1 CNFFSIKPF
10 CLVLMGVWCLVALF
24 VSFWSLSDGY
34 QGQQEANKKMVETR
48 AQHRRR
54 VTSQTWGK
62 VEGAE
67 DVFHDILSRLSV
79 RSIRSFKTVNR
90 YWHASISNKHFAT
103 KQLAQSRKKPS
114 YIACPRADKAMK
126 LYLLKPGKFNYRH
139 HATVDP
145 PGRSADHSMHMIASF
160 NGLVCCI
167 NQLCDE
173 NEDHQ
178 IWICN
183 PSTEETLL
191 LPQGR
196 PSVWTEPSIGVAYGP
211 DISDYKIFRIF
222 CVGRRN
228 AGKGDYLYE
237 CEVYSSS
244 SGAWRGI
251 GPVLHL
257 PMYVYFRPHRSAH
270 VFAGGKIYWL
280 VSLKDPA
287 GIMLS
292 VDMEENFEVMKLPY
306 YSTDLRDED
315 RITVTTYLI
324 NLGGSLSL
332 VVLHVDYFDVWE
344 WTEASWVLVIE
355 DYLPFMN
362 FCDIVLFMTSSE
374 KEILFVTESHLW
386 TYHLDTRKWR
396 KRGRPPTRFTNPAI
410 FPFTESLLP
419 CKLYVCK

>member
-1 CNFFSIKPF
+1 MKEGFDAFSF
-10 CLVLMGVWCLVALF
+10 CLVLMGVWCLLAL
-24 VSFWSLSDGY
+24 FWSLSDGY
-34 QGQQEANKKMVETR
+34 QGKQTKKMVQTR

-126 LYLLKPGKFNYRH
+126 LYLLMPGKFNYRH

-167 NQLCDE
+167 NQLSDE

-211 DISDYKIFRIF
+211 DITEYKIFRIF

-292 VDMEENFEVMKLPY
+292 VDMEENFEVMELPY

-332 VVLHVDYFDVWE
+332 VVLHVDSFDVWE
-344 WTEASWVLVIE
+344 WKEASWVLVIE

-419 CKLYVCK
+419 CNGGVRLEGR